1 MPGDG
6 PALEN
11 RGHTRQ
17 GRAHS
22 GPHVLP
28 GRTFLHF
35 FRYYLPYG
43 IRSSPVCSLCWP
55 STSIAGWHTAA
66 FPGNRPFPFPLK
78 IGEYFVFSSRNA
90 GTFTSSD
97 CFGHRVRIRTV
108 KEGTTQ
114 DASGLLWLFFL
125 IRNISGKK
133 PDHWIKSGSSV
144 FLGKIGVAPACRSPS
159 PPVGFTVILAGQKGL
174 GMNTK
179 IHPNC
184 NFTATLQSGQ
194 AADART

>member
-133 PDHWIKSGSSV
+133 PDHWIKSV
-144 FLGKIGVAPACRSPS
+144 FLDIKRVQALSC
-159 PPVGFTVILAGQKGL
+159 VGIYAVL
-174 GMNTK
+174 
-179 IHPNC
+179 
-184 NFTATLQSGQ
+184 
-194 AADART
+194 